1 MLLGLP
7 SLSAILN
14 KRAGTGFLSLSTL
27 AIDAV
32 NARQATS
39 IKCDV
44 SQWDDLV
51 ALFEL
56 AIAKYG
62 HVDIVV
68 RPKGSQRFNTKLMSL
83 PRDLL
88 GPQCRYFGSGGF

>member
-44 SQWDDLV
+44 AQWDDLV

-62 HVDIVV
+62 QVDIVV
-68 RPKGSQRFNTKLMSL
+68 RPKSSQRA
-83 PRDLL
+83 
-88 GPQCRYFGSGGF
+88 

>member
-7 SLSAILN
+7 SSSVTLN
-14 KRAGTGFLSLSTL
+14 KRGGTGFPSHS
-27 AIDAV
+27 AFAADAV

-44 SQWDDLV
+44 AQWDDLV

-62 HVDIVV
+62 QVDIVV
-68 RPKGSQRFNTKLMSL
+68 RPKSSQRV
-83 PRDLL
+83 
-88 GPQCRYFGSGGF
+88 